1 MNNKRAIISA
11 GCLFAVIAVSTI
23 WLYNHPKFTSDRNLT
38 DDALLAL
45 IKNDQRA
52 FESFIKSGGNVHHN
66 LPEIEGKTYT
76 VAQGV
81 AYFERTNFAKY
92 LHSEKITFL
101 KQESDKPY
109 DIMTITIKKNNP
121 DLLNAMI
128 DQKPNFGM
136 GYQNGWTMLH
146 MASAWCSHKLTK
158 ILHEKGQL
166 RWDTMAKD
174 GSTPLTLAAEN
185 ECLPML
191 SYFKEQ
197 GADFRSKDGKGR
209 TALSIIRSKKDA
221 ALQAFAA
228 SFEERS
234 VASVIVKEAPV
245 PDFYKKRK
253 IPKEQI
259 IDHAAMLEPEDRPL
273 EATETAEFSEF
284 AD

>member
-11 GCLFAVIAVSTI
+11 CCLFAVIAVSTI
-23 WLYNHPKFTSDRNLT
+23 SFYGQPKFTSDRNIT
-38 DDALLAL
+38 DEALLAL
-45 IKNDQRA
+45 IKNDQIA
-52 FESFIKSGGNVHHN
+52 FESFIKSGGSVHLN

-92 LHSEKITFL
+92 LDAKKITFL
-101 KQESDKPY
+101 KQQADRPF

-121 DLLNAMI
+121 DLLNAMV
-128 DQKPNFGM
+128 DQKPNFSL

-166 RWDTMAKD
+166 RWDSMAKD

-191 SYFKEQ
+191 SYYKEQ

-209 TALSIIRSKKDA
+209 TAISIIRAKKDA

-228 SFEERS
+228 SFEARA
-234 VASVIVKEAPV
+234 VASVIVKEAAV

-253 IPKEQI
+253 IPKEQM